1 MDVKTFVTIEIRKN
15 DRVFSFNM
23 PAGSPFG
30 EAYDACYET
39 LGHIIEFSQKAAEQA
54 RQAQTEDGESKIKDK
69 KHDNVKDKK

>member
-1 MDVKTFVTIEIRKN
+1 MDVKTFVTIEIKKN

-39 LGHIIEFSQKAAEQA
+39 LGHIIEFSKKAQEQA
-54 RQAQTEDGESKIKDK
+54 KQSDPLDSNK
-69 KHDNVKDKK
+69 N